1 MQSPLTV
8 FRAWLRA
15 VRPGRRRPT
24 SCDAGADGSE
34 AASIEA
40 LQAGLELATQGIIVL
55 DAGWTIVAL
64 NSHAQ
69 SLIRSFGASLP
80 GTEFWE
86 AVPDLIAENHRSVS
100 EQALR
105 GGFAHAFV
113 VHDSFEDQWVEYSLR
128 PHGCGTV
135 VNLRDVSDTRQAQL
149 LLQGSEGCNKS
160 LFDGN
165 TQAMW
170 LLDADSRHVLALNKA
185 AAVFYGLPGG
195 SVAMPQVEAFFPEG
209 EAVRWLTSLPAGDFQ
224 QQMRVCTQRKITGEL
239 VLVELACST
248 VKWFE
253 RPARLVSVVDVG
265 ARHFADSQL
274 QRLNDTLEQRIA
286 QCSADLQRS
295 RDELGIFTHA
305 MSDFLKAPLHVVSGF
320 ATMLAERYSAALD
333 PLGRHYLA
341 RIRVSTRQL
350 AKLIDDVRT
359 LAHLPGVVLNREQV
373 NLAPLC
379 RRLIEDWRKREPQRQ
394 LVLEIAQTLPVFGDK
409 NLLVTAVDC
418 LMDNAWKFTAKKE
431 QGWIKVAL
439 MPGAS
444 PQHSVLMV
452 ADNGAG
458 FDAAY
463 ADKLFTAF
471 QRLHSSADFPGG
483 GLGLA
488 IVKRVTERHGGAV
501 WATTTDNGGASFFMS
516 LPQAPQDDGATEVPR
531 LPPPDQ
537 AG

>member
-1 MQSPLTV
+1 MQAPLAV
-8 FRAWLRA
+8 LRAWLQA
-15 VRPGRRRPT
+15 VRPGRRRRT
-24 SCDAGADGSE
+24 AGNARTDGSD
-34 AASIEA
+34 AVGVEA

-55 DAGWTIVAL
+55 DAGWKIVAL
-64 NSHAQ
+64 NSQAQ
-69 SLIRSFGASLP
+69 ALIHGSGASLT
-80 GTEFWE
+80 GIEFWE
-86 AVPDLIAENHRSVS
+86 AVPERIADNHRSVS

-105 GGFAHAFV
+105 GGLAHAFV
-113 VHDSFEDQWVEYSLR
+113 AHDSFEDQWVEYRLS
-128 PHGCGTV
+128 PHAGGPV
-135 VNLRDVSDTRQAQL
+135 VNLRDVSERHQAL
-149 LLQGSEGCNKS
+149 LLLRDSELCNQS

-170 LLDADSRHVLALNKA
+170 LLDTDSRRVLALNKA
-185 AAVFYGLPGG
+185 AAAFYGLPGDIA
-195 SVAMPQVEAFFPEG
+195 AMPQAEAFFPEG
-209 EAVRWLTSLPAGDFQ
+209 EAARWLTSLPDGDFQ
-224 QQMRVCTQRKITGEL
+224 QQMRVCTQRKMNDEL

-253 RPARLVSVVDVG
+253 RPALLVSVVDVG

-274 QRLNDTLEQRIA
+274 QQLNDTLEQRIA

-295 RDELGIFTHA
+295 REELDTFTRA

-320 ATMLAERYSAALD
+320 AAMLAERYSAALD
-333 PLGRHYLA
+333 EQGRHYLA

-350 AKLIDDVRT
+350 AKLIDDLRT
-359 LAHLPGVVLNREQV
+359 LAHLPGVTLNPEAV
-373 NLAPLC
+373 DLAPLC
-379 RRLIEDWRKREPQRQ
+379 HRLIEDWRKREPQRQ
-394 LVLEIAQTLPVFGDK
+394 LVLEIPEALPVFGDK

-444 PQHSVLMV
+444 PPHSVLMV

-463 ADKLFTAF
+463 GGKLFTAF
-471 QRLHSSADFPGG
+471 QRLHSSADFSGG

-488 IVKRVTERHGGAV
+488 IVKRVADRHGGTV
-501 WATTTDNGGASFFMS
+501 WATTADNGGASFFMA
-516 LPQAPQDDGATEVPR
+516 LPQAPVVP
-531 LPPPDQ
+531 LQDQ